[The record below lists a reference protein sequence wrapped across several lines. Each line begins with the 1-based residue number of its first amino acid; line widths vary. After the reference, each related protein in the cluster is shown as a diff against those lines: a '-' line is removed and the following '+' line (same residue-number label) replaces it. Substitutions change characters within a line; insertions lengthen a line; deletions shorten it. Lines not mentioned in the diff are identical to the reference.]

1 MFVQGADLPQ
11 SYTDIIASELNV
23 KKVSYI
29 EDASGF
35 SSYKVKPQLKTLGPR
50 YGKLLKRISAYLQE
64 GEGIGDII
72 VQAHKSNRNYEFELD
87 GQPVLLS
94 PEDVIVEIQKREGF
108 VTEVDGN
115 LAVVLDTTL
124 TPELID
130 EGFVRELV
138 SKIQTMRKEAG
149 FEVTD
154 NIVVGYESNARIDS
168 IIESFG
174 SEIADDTLAKG
185 FVRDMDGDYSR
196 EWTINGETVKLS
208 VSRVITAE

>member
-1 MFVQGADLPQ
+1 M
-11 SYTDIIASELNV
+11 
-23 KKVSYI
+23 
-29 EDASGF
+29 
-35 SSYKVKPQLKTLGPR
+35 
-50 YGKLLKRISAYLQE
+50 
-64 GEGIGDII
+64 
-72 VQAHKSNRNYEFELD
+72 
-87 GQPVLLS
+87 
-94 PEDVIVEIQKREGF
+94 IVEIQKREGF